1 MWNDNVNYETNNRV
15 DQVTFAT
22 LKKIVEK
29 LNEAFKDTDP
39 SEVIIPFEFIIGS
52 LFPHSYENIKN
63 TLTQQY
69 IEGYNQG
76 KKENKNET

>member
-1 MWNDNVNYETNNRV
+1 MWNDNVNYETDNRI
-15 DQVTFAT
+15 DKASLIT
-22 LKKIVEK
+22 LRKIVEK
-29 LNEAFKDTDP
+29 LNDAFKDDEP

-63 TLTQQY
+63 VLTQQY

-76 KKENKNET
+76 KKENENET